1 MRRYPR
7 RAPGFRP
14 APERRCED
22 GFPRFTNEV
31 QHQLKV
37 VPWELNT
44 ARSPLKSGVKWPV
57 FAPRV
62 TASIHH
68 PVRPSHGHSDSL
80 CQSVNELPNIYNS
93 ERSRGIQTRHRQSQR
108 HSDIKALRQAALLL
122 ANHDL
127 TGVSR
132 SWTKPRD
139 VGHTSVETCILE
151 LVRGPR
157 GNGSRVDRRCAFDLS
172 LDHEQITRTD
182 ETGNAAGVEVMRC
195 T

>member
-1 MRRYPR
+1 MSRRSSIGVGDD
-7 RAPGFRP
+7 GFCGLRLWL
-14 APERRCED
+14 ERRCED

-44 ARSPLKSGVKWPV
+44 ARSHLKSRVKWPV

-68 PVRPSHGHSDSL
+68 PVRPSHGHSDSSR
-80 CQSVNELPNIYNS
+80 QIVSELRNIYNS
-93 ERSRGIQTRHRQSQR
+93 ERSRGIQTRHRQSQH
-108 HSDIKALRQAALLL
+108 HSDVKALRQAVSLL
-122 ANHDL
+122 ANQDL

-139 VGHTSVETCILE
+139 VGHTSVETCILG
-151 LVRGPR
+151 LVRGPGGTR
-157 GNGSRVDRRCAFDLS
+157 SQIDHRVPDALTAE
-172 LDHEQITRTD
+172 HE
-182 ETGNAAGVEVMRC
+182 
-195 T
+195 